1 MANSTRIEI
10 PAELERKM
18 EHAIARYPSERCR
31 SAAMPLLHLW
41 QEHFGFISDEA
52 VLWIAEKLG
61 LQPINILEL
70 VTFYP
75 IFRQQPAGKTHIR
88 ICRTLSCAMAG
99 GLELMENLRVKL
111 GIEGP
116 SDGEEMHN
124 PIAISAD
131 GNYSVEFVE
140 CLASCHT
147 APVCMIGEELHEK
160 VNPESATDVIGNRP
174 AYAEATAGK
183 RSAIGNPELAWPPH
197 PMEHRLVYKNIGRPG
212 WTSDID
218 CYLRDGGYEQL
229 KQALTL
235 SRVDIINKVK
245 NSGLRGRGGAGFS
258 CGLKWSFIKP
268 DEKRPVY
275 LICNADESEP
285 GTFKD
290 RYIIHYDPHQLLEGM
305 LISCYALNVHTA
317 YIYTRGEFP
326 DGAKILERAIEEA
339 RGHDFLGKNILGS
352 GFDVEFYI
360 HRGAGAYIC
369 GEETGLI
376 ESLEGKR
383 GYPRIKPPYF
393 PAVLGLY
400 MCPTIVNNVETLCN
414 IKHIIAIGGAEYAR
428 LGRPNNTGT
437 RVLCVSGDVRHPG
450 YFEVEVGT
458 VTMGQLIYEMAGG
471 LRPGRKL
478 KAVIPGGSSAKVLR
492 ADERFK
498 LKERQPDGSTTE
510 REISIDDIPMDFDSL
525 AATGS
530 MAGSGGVIV
539 LDDSRDMVW
548 VLNNINKFYAHESCG
563 QCTPCREGSLWMQ
576 KITDR
581 MLRGGGVVEDPKTL
595 KTIGDNIAGR
605 TICAFGEACAWPTQS
620 FVEKFSEEFAARA
633 QKPVPPP
640 LPPEY
645 APEELIDEE
654 SIPTVPMAHDP
665 GWEKAGAKGTI

>member
-1 MANSTRIEI
+1 MDA
-10 PAELERKM
+10 
-18 EHAIARYPSERCR
+18 AIAQYPHDHRR

-41 QEHFGFISDEA
+41 QEHFGFIGDDA
-52 VLWIAEKLG
+52 VIWIAAKLG

-75 IFRQQPAGKTHIR
+75 MFRQEPVGRTHIR
-88 ICRTLSCAMAG
+88 VCRTLSCAMAG
-99 GLELMENLRVKL
+99 SYRLMENLCAAT
-111 GIEGP
+111 GIKRERQGEATSALRTDP
-116 SDGEEMHN
+116 SCGEHS
-124 PIAISAD
+124 PISVSAD

-140 CLASCHT
+140 CLASCGT
-147 APVCMIGEELHEK
+147 APVCMVNEELHEN
-160 VNPESATDVIGNRP
+160 VRP
-174 AYAEATAGK
+174 DSVTQLIQDQTKKTGH
-183 RSAIGNPELAWPPH
+183 RTPPH
-197 PMEHRLVYKNIGRPG
+197 PLERRLIFKNVGRDD
-212 WTSDID
+212 WTTDIS
-218 CYLRDGGYEQL
+218 CYLRAGGYEQL
-229 KQALTL
+229 KQALTI
-235 SRVDIINKVK
+235 SRAEIINKVK

-290 RYIIHYDPHQLLEGM
+290 RYIIHEDPHQLLEGI
-305 LISCYALNVHTA
+305 LISCFALNARTA
-317 YIYTRGEFP
+317 YIYIRGEFP
-326 DGAKILERAIEEA
+326 EGARILERAIEEA
-339 RGHDFLGKNILGS
+339 REHNFLGRNILGS
-352 GFDVEFYI
+352 DFDAEIYV

-400 MCPTIVNNVETLCN
+400 MSPTIVNNVETLCHV
-414 IKHIIAIGGAEYAR
+414 KHIIAMGGAEYAR

-437 RVLCVSGDVRHPG
+437 RIVCVSGDVQRPG
-450 YFEVEVGT
+450 YFEIEVGA

-498 LKERQPDGSTTE
+498 LKQRQPDGSTLE
-510 REISIDDIPMDFDSL
+510 HEMSIDEIPIDFDSL
-525 AATGS
+525 AAAGS

-548 VLNNINKFYAHESCG
+548 ALNNINEFYAHESCG
-563 QCTPCREGSLWMQ
+563 QCTPCREGSLWMK

-581 MLRGGGVVEDPKTL
+581 MLRGGGVTEDPHTL

-620 FVEKFSEEFAARA
+620 FVQKFAQEFAACA
-633 QKPVPPP
+633 QKPMPPP

-645 APEELIDEE
+645 TAEELIEGE
-654 SIPTVPMAHDP
+654 TIATVPMAHDP
-665 GWEKAGAKGTI
+665 GWDKAGAKGTI